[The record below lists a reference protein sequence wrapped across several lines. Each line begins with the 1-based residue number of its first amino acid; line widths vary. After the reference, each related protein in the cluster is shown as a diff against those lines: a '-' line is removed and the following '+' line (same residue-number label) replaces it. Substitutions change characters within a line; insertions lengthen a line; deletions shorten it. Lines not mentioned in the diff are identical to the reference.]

1 MKLTPRTLPRYLPLC
16 LLACVSP
23 SSATAQ
29 NATLRYTSGS
39 SFTPVLDGALCLRPT
54 VRRRGRGGTG
64 GVMHHQLERLC
75 DAEGM
80 QHEHRGFGVCAQTEL

>member
-1 MKLTPRTLPRYLPLC
+1 MKLTPMMLPRYLLLC

-29 NATLRYTSGS
+29 NATLCYTSGS
-39 SFTPVLDGALCLRPT
+39 SFTPVLDGALCLHPT
-54 VRRRGRGGTG
+54 VRRRGRGGAG

-75 DAEGM
+75 DAGET
-80 QHEHRGFGVCAQTEL
+80 QLEHLGFVH